1 MVNRSDWLEDL
12 QKNLSNLIANSPAGD
27 IERNVRA
34 MLTQTFSRLDL
45 VTREEFDTQTEL
57 LERALNRIAELEIR
71 IKALE
76 TSSADDASENTPSS
90 PQQPDA

>member
-34 MLTQTFSRLDL
+34 LLTQTFSRLDL

-76 TSSADDASENTPSS
+76 TPSADDASENTPAS
-90 PQQPDA
+90 P